1 MRVIRITESTLLIK
15 QKSGFESHDGS
26 RDALSMS
33 DKRHQT
39 LSIGAR
45 QAAPKK
51 RGAWLTHISDCFKD
65 RKCVIR
71 EITQLVIGDDQYEV
85 VDIRWSGRLV

>member
-1 MRVIRITESTLLIK
+1 MMLKISFISQCQIRDIK
-15 QKSGFESHDGS
+15 PYQSVQG
-26 RDALSMS
+26 
-33 DKRHQT
+33 
-39 LSIGAR
+39 R
-45 QAAPKK
+45 QHLKK

-71 EITQLVIGDDQYEV
+71 EITQSVIGDDQYEI